1 MKYYA
6 GIEFCRIPRLKP
18 KDTQNRKFSN
28 GKIDGITLSLTL
40 FIPANGVHVTLNFIL
55 MLLNAWH

>member
-40 FIPANGVHVTLNFIL
+40 FIPANI
-55 MLLNAWH
+55 